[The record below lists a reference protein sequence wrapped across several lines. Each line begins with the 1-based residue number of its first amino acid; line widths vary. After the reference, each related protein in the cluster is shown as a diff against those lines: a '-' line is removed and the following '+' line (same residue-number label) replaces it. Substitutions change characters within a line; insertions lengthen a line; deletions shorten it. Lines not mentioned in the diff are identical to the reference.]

1 MNLLDLVQPTASLK
15 KDKTKT
21 KMKRYNMIF
30 SELEIVSARS
40 ETKGLSVL
48 LLGKLFVTFHLSV
61 VIGSTFS
68 PL

>member
-1 MNLLDLVQPTASLK
+1 
-15 KDKTKT
+15 
-21 KMKRYNMIF
+21 MKRQNMIF

>member
-1 MNLLDLVQPTASLK
+1 
-15 KDKTKT
+15 
-21 KMKRYNMIF
+21 MIF

-40 ETKGLSVL
+40 EIKGLSVL
-48 LLGKLFVTFHLSV
+48 LLEKLFVMFHLSV